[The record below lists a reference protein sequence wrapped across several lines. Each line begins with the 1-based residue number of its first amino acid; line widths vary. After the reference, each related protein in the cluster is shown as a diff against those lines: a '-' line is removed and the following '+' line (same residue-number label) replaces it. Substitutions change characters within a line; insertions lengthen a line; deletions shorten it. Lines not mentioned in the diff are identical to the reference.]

1 MSVWYKGR
9 TLLSWEDDATEFV
22 VEESFR
28 ALWKRSS
35 SVIYVVEVPKGFT
48 TDLASVPRIFQ
59 SIIPKLGHHI
69 RPAIVHDYCYEGNT
83 DLTRKEADEMFL
95 EGMQKTKV
103 GWLRRNVMWL
113 AVRAGGRGLW
123 G

>member
-22 VEESFR
+22 VEEPFD
-28 ALWKRSS
+28 AYWNRSGNIIKI
-35 SVIYVVEVPKGFT
+35 VIPAGFT

-69 RPAIVHDYCYEGNT
+69 RPAIVHDYCYEGFT

-95 EGMQKTKV
+95 EGMQQTKV
-103 GWLRRNVMWL
+103 GWLRRNAMWL
-113 AVRAGGRGLW
+113 AVRVGGRGLW

>member
-1 MSVWYKGR
+1 MTVWYKGR

-22 VEESFR
+22 VEEAFDAYWNR
-28 ALWKRSS
+28 AGNITKIIIPR
-35 SVIYVVEVPKGFT
+35 GFT

-69 RPAIVHDYCYEGNT
+69 RPAIVHDYCYEGFTN
-83 DLTRKEADEMFL
+83 LTKKEADQMFL
-95 EGMQKTKV
+95 EGMKATKV
-103 GWLRRNVMWL
+103 SWLRRNAMWL
-113 AVRAGGRGLW
+113 AVRVGGKGHW